1 MIPEVVPQ
9 QAFCKL

>member
-9 QAFCKL
+9 EAFCKL